1 MNRLNLNKTDE
12 LINQLFDKDISPQKK
27 EHILKELSQ
36 YPEYKSELDIYNEI
50 NSAIQNDKEILTPPV
65 EFENAIFSQIQSI
78 SEQHF
83 GKASTH
89 YSKYMFL
96 GALLLLFVFVSYFSL
111 HNFSNNY
118 QTDNNLN
125 NSTNKTV
132 TQTKQNQKQSN
143 TQSNN
148 SLINSNSKH
157 IEAINNISN
166 DTKSNSNNN
175 EAIKSN
181 NNKTHTN
188 LLDNIQPKAHKISS
202 NTDISKNSNDIKS
215 VDRDIALTQGTTFES
230 KSTTGNNQNT
240 NTENNRA
247 NNLLAMSNI
256 ANSNP
261 SNNRF
266 TIINSLNSGLN
277 AFQFKPSYAS
287 SKSYIL
293 IQYRGLSALS
303 NPEKSIQSNNAFLS
317 NYCLGIFLETFDDL
331 YLGAEFGNETFSQIY
346 LDQNT
351 QIKYEQTPKVFYFGV
366 AGKYNLTD
374 YHFIGIYP
382 SVQLFAGSSALGPII
397 RSNLLLQSNA
407 ISNQFNIFA
416 GIEGSTVLYSNQNV
430 WYTSKKLSI
439 VGGLNIKF

>member
-1 MNRLNLNKTDE
+1 MNKSDLNKTDK

-36 YPEYKSELDIYNEI
+36 YPEYKSELDMYNEI
-50 NSAIQNDKEILTPPV
+50 NSAIQSDKEILSPPI
-65 EFENAIFSQIQSI
+65 EFKNAIFSQIQSI

-83 GKASTH
+83 SKDPTH
-89 YSKYMFL
+89 YSKYIFF

-118 QTDNNLN
+118 QTVNNLS
-125 NSTNKTV
+125 NSTNKTA
-132 TQTKQNQKQSN
+132 TQTEQNQKQRY
-143 TQSNN
+143 TQSN
-148 SLINSNSKH
+148 SSINSSSEH

-166 DTKSNSNNN
+166 DTKSNSNNF

-181 NNKTHTN
+181 NNKTYTN
-188 LLDNIQPKAHKISS
+188 LLDNIQPKARKISS
-202 NTDISKNSNDIKS
+202 NDDISKNLNDIKS
-215 VDRDIALTQGTTFES
+215 VDRDIAPTQGITFENTS
-230 KSTTGNNQNT
+230 ITDNNQNT
-240 NTENNRA
+240 NTKDKRTNNI
-247 NNLLAMSNI
+247 LAMNNI
-256 ANSNP
+256 ASSNP
-261 SNNRF
+261 SSNKF
-266 TIINSLNSGLN
+266 AIINSLNSGLN
-277 AFQFKPSYAS
+277 VFRQFNPSYES
-287 SKSYIL
+287 PKSYIL

-303 NPEKSIQSNNAFLS
+303 NPEKSIQPNNAFLA
-317 NYCLGIFLETFDDL
+317 NYCLGIFLETFNEL
-331 YLGAEFGNETFSQIY
+331 YFGAEFGNETFSQIY

-382 SVQLFAGSSALGPII
+382 SVQLFAGSSSLGPVF

-407 ISNQFNIFA
+407 ISNKFSIFA

-439 VGGLNIKF
+439 VGGLNVKL